1 MVSLAVYDL
10 KIHCLNPISRVT
22 VIVHVVLQ
30 SHKNATVITWHCLGD
45 GPQERLRRED
55 VGRPDQDSARGVLL
69 LKLVNVPAMIVEIAN
84 TVGTG

>member
-1 MVSLAVYDL
+1 MLHTSWAGTR
-10 KIHCLNPISRVT
+10 NAA
-22 VIVHVVLQ
+22 
-30 SHKNATVITWHCLGD
+30 ATVIIRHCLGD

-69 LKLVNVPAMIVEIAN
+69 LKLVNVPAIIVEITN